1 MNYKLAI
8 AAVSLST
15 LLNTQAALNPETFLP
30 ENTLAVATIRD
41 LSKDCADLKTT
52 PHYLLL
58 QDPAMKQFRDQVLES
73 WNKFKNES
81 EEFEKGI
88 QFASEYLTSL
98 KGGIALTVTA
108 IERKK
113 TDEPDFSFLPLVIA
127 EFEGGAEK
135 FDSAMKDIQTKME
148 TEFSSNKIQGV
159 NFYNIPLDEG
169 SVLWVGLKDNLLYI
183 AHNDNNAEDVTY
195 TTESLGKILNHKDG
209 DKTLAET
216 ELFKRSTNITP
227 DSSYF
232 WLNLSLVND
241 LGKEWVLAADKEYEA
256 PEDPMEAMMAPAR
269 PLAIYNALGVS
280 ALKSFSVSS
289 KIENGEFYTQTK
301 LICPANERR
310 GITGLIDTLEATDC
324 APTEMIPLDVIG
336 YGKNQINV
344 QKFWETVDSTTTE
357 VMGGMK
363 FMVQGVIQAALEKA
377 PEKVDLKAALLNNL
391 TGEIM
396 TVTFPYEITPDAEG
410 TEKHEVNVTVGE
422 IAIDPSML
430 PSTQMVI
437 LLGVKDAD
445 LLIKTVRNI
454 LVAVK
459 SDVTDEV
466 DDIMGSITKCGNYVA
481 IKIGDGK
488 KVNEFLKANGKTQEK
503 SLAKC
508 KVLQNAVEKVG
519 GFKQNGFNY
528 QNYKGYTEFFTY
540 ICKLYPSMIE
550 DTSSEAAKESVKI
563 IEALPDFSVLKKY
576 FDINVGTAKVTDE
589 GIEFKSYTP
598 WPRDLER

>member
-15 LLNTQAALNPETFLP
+15 LLNMQAALTPETILP
-30 ENTLAVATIRD
+30 ENTLAVATIKD
-41 LSKDCADLKTT
+41 LSKECADMKTT
-52 PHYLLL
+52 PMIRLLK
-58 QDPAMKQFRDQVLES
+58 DPVMKPFCDQVLES
-73 WNKFKNES
+73 FNKWKDES
-81 EEFEKGI
+81 DEAKAGI
-88 QFASEYLTSL
+88 QFAADYLPFL

-113 TDEPDFSFLPLVIA
+113 TDDPDFSFLPLVIA
-127 EFEGGAEK
+127 EFEGGTEK

-148 TEFSSNKIQGV
+148 TEFSSNKVQGV

-169 SVLWVGLKDNLLYI
+169 SALWVGLKDNLLYI

-195 TTESLGKILNHKDG
+195 TTESLGKILNRKDG
-209 DKTLAET
+209 DKTLSET
-216 ELFKRSTNITP
+216 ELFKASTNITP
-227 DSSYF
+227 DSDYF
-232 WLNLSLVND
+232 WVNLSLVND
-241 LGKEWVLAADKEYEA
+241 LGKEWVLAMDKEYEA

-289 KIENGEFYTQTK
+289 KIENGECYYQAK
-301 LICPANERR
+301 LVCPANERR
-310 GITGLIDTLEATDC
+310 GITGLIDTIETTDC
-324 APTEMIPLDVIG
+324 APTEMIPLDVMG
-336 YGKNQINV
+336 HGKNQINV

-363 FMVQGVIQAALEKA
+363 FMVQGVIQAALEKSS
-377 PEKVDLKAALLNNL
+377 EKIDLKAALLNNL

-396 TVTFPYEITPDAEG
+396 TVTFPNEIENNASDTNES
-410 TEKHEVNVTVGE
+410 EFHLKVS
-422 IAIDPSML
+422 I

-445 LLIKTVRNI
+445 LLISTIKNIAETVNPD
-454 LVAVK
+454 AA
-459 SDVTDEV
+459 
-466 DDIMGSITKCGNYVA
+466 DDIMGFITKCGNYVA
-481 IKIGDGK
+481 IKTGNGE
-488 KVNEFLKANGKTQEK
+488 KVNEFLKANGKAQEK

-508 KVLQNAVEKVG
+508 KALQSAVEKVG

-528 QNYKGYTEFFTY
+528 SNDKATVQFFY
-540 ICKLYPSMIE
+540 NLCKSYHNIAMKA
-550 DTSSEAAKESVKI
+550 DTTDEVSAKLSKI
-563 IEALPDFSVLKKY
+563 VEKLPDFSAIEKY
-576 FDINVGTAKVTDE
+576 FDFGVGTAKVTDE

-598 WPRDLER
+598 WPRDLEK

>member
-15 LLNTQAALNPETFLP
+15 LLNMQAALTPETILP
-30 ENTLAVATIRD
+30 ENTLAIATIRD
-41 LSKDCADLKTT
+41 LSKECADLKTT
-52 PHYLLL
+52 PLNLLL
-58 QDPAMKQFRDQVLES
+58 KDPAMKPFCDQVLES
-73 WNKFKNES
+73 FNKMKEDS
-81 EEFEKGI
+81 DEIKVGL
-88 QFASEYLTSL
+88 QFAAEYLTSL

-113 TDEPDFSFLPLVIA
+113 TDDPDFSFLPLVIA

-148 TEFSSNKIQGV
+148 TEFSSNKVQGV
-159 NFYNIPLDEG
+159 NFYNVPLDEG
-169 SVLWVGLKDNLLYI
+169 SALWVGLKGNLLYI

-216 ELFKRSTNITP
+216 ELFKASTNITP
-227 DSSYF
+227 DSDYF

-241 LGKEWVLAADKEYEA
+241 LGKEWVLAMDKEYEA

-289 KIENGEFYTQTK
+289 RFENGENYCQTK
-301 LICPANERR
+301 LVCPANERR
-310 GITGLIDTLEATDC
+310 GLTGLIDTIETTDC
-324 APTEMIPLDVIG
+324 APTEMIPLDVMG

-363 FMVQGVIQAALEKA
+363 FMVQGVIQAALEKS
-377 PEKVDLKAALLNNL
+377 PEKIDLKAALLNNL

-396 TVTFPYEITPDAEG
+396 TVTFPNEIETTVDSKVKLQVEDISISTPT
-410 TEKHEVNVTVGE
+410 TE
-422 IAIDPSML
+422 
-430 PSTQMVI
+430 MVI

-454 LVAVK
+454 LVAAK
-459 SDVTDEV
+459 SGDTDEV
-466 DDIMGSITKCGNYVA
+466 DAVMEYITKYDNYVA

-488 KVNEFLKANGKTQEK
+488 KVNEFLKANGKAQEK

-508 KVLQNAVEKVG
+508 KALQSAVEKVG
-519 GFKQNGFNY
+519 GFSQNGFNY
-528 QNYKGYTEFFTY
+528 QNYKATVQTFLNLFKSFHN
-540 ICKLYPSMIE
+540 IAMKA
-550 DTSSEAAKESVKI
+550 DTTDETSAELIKI
-563 IEALPDFSVLKKY
+563 VEALPDFSAIEKY
-576 FDINVGTAKVTDE
+576 FDFGVGTAKVTDE
-589 GIEFKSYTP
+589 GIEFNSYTP